1 MSALCASPF
10 PRISSHPSPYLF
22 IDPVQSAPAAEEK
35 KTEPEE
41 NKLGPTLREGEHA
54 FGVCHLYA
62 SFNDTFIHVTDLSGR
77 ETLVRRTGGMEVK
90 ADRDESSPYAA
101 MMASQKVAE
110 RLKELGVTAIHI
122 KMRATGGN
130 KTKTPGPGAQA
141 AMRALARSGL
151 KIGRI
156 EDCTPIASDGTRKKV
171 RVGCGAGMWI
181 MSGRSGV
188 RVLAC
193 AGVSRLFWPLL
204 VAPRGMIPIGVSCNR
219 HPLCTDAP
227 FLVHSVHVLHIR
239 CLVTLD
245 LSVCRVAAA
254 VVACKATGPLCG
266 GGGECRM
273 CEDVGIGR
281 VALHGDRMLEDDCQE
296 KILFGTC

>member
-1 MSALCASPF
+1 MDDDRHYATLSPGDRRTSRTESAIVDGLSFRRLPHALPLGVLDS
-10 PRISSHPSPYLF
+10 RSHVHLRCS
-22 IDPVQSAPAAEEK
+22 SAPAVEEK

-156 EDCTPIASDGTRKKV
+156 EDCTPIASDGTRKKLT
-171 RVGCGAGMWI
+171 
-181 MSGRSGV
+181 S
-188 RVLAC
+188 L
-193 AGVSRLFWPLL
+193 
-204 VAPRGMIPIGVSCNR
+204 
-219 HPLCTDAP
+219 
-227 FLVHSVHVLHIR
+227 
-239 CLVTLD
+239 
-245 LSVCRVAAA
+245 VAAA
-254 VVACKATGPLCG
+254 VVACRRLDRCVEKGCASCV
-266 GGGECRM
+266 RYAS
-273 CEDVGIGR
+273 VGWFYGVTIW
-281 VALHGDRMLEDDCQE
+281 
-296 KILFGTC
+296 

>member
-1 MSALCASPF
+1 M
-10 PRISSHPSPYLF
+10 
-22 IDPVQSAPAAEEK
+22 EEK
-35 KTEPEE
+35 KNEPEE

-171 RVGCGAGMWI
+171 RVWGVEWGYGYLSGLGNACFLSCGSLTW
-181 MSGRSGV
+181 S
-188 RVLAC
+188 
-193 AGVSRLFWPLL
+193 FWSLL
-204 VAPRGMIPIGVSCNR
+204 VGSIGTS
-219 HPLCTDAP
+219 AY
-227 FLVHSVHVLHIR
+227 
-239 CLVTLD
+239 
-245 LSVCRVAAA
+245 A
-254 VVACKATGPLCG
+254 VVANEIYCLLTL
-266 GGGECRM
+266 
-273 CEDVGIGR
+273 
-281 VALHGDRMLEDDCQE
+281 ALLAMLFLY
-296 KILFGTC
+296 I

>member
-1 MSALCASPF
+1 MPVPAANAVPWTRLNPLGT
-10 PRISSHPSPYLF
+10 SSLLP
-22 IDPVQSAPAAEEK
+22 QSAPAVEEK
-35 KTEPEE
+35 KNEPEE

-171 RVGCGAGMWI
+171 RVVGCGAGIWTRV
-181 MSGRSGV
+181 GTRQ
-188 RVLAC
+188 RVL
-193 AGVSRLFWPLL
+193 LFLWVLGLVGL
-204 VAPRGMIPIGVSCNR
+204 VAVGGSYWNKCIRCCCHWN
-219 HPLCTDAP
+219 LLLTDAR
-227 FLVHSVHVLHIR
+227 FLGHAVLVHLSN
-239 CLVTLD
+239 CLVPLVLTT
-245 LSVCRVAAA
+245 CRVAAA
-254 VVACKATGPLCG
+254 VVVCRRLDRRVESEGTAACVRLWAS
-266 GGGECRM
+266 
-273 CEDVGIGR
+273 VGWFY
-281 VALHGDRMLEDDCQE
+281 M
-296 KILFGTC
+296 

>member
-1 MSALCASPF
+1 M
-10 PRISSHPSPYLF
+10 
-22 IDPVQSAPAAEEK
+22 EEK

-171 RVGCGAGMWI
+171 RLWRARGTWHGFGAHLRLCLSSCGRGP
-181 MSGRSGV
+181 V
-188 RVLAC
+188 VLAIVD
-193 AGVSRLFWPLL
+193 VSLASPLPMFPADIVVTSL
-204 VAPRGMIPIGVSCNR
+204 M
-219 HPLCTDAP
+219 CTDAP
-227 FLVHSVHVLHIR
+227 HMDHPVLVLCMFILSLASLVLI
-239 CLVTLD
+239 
-245 LSVCRVAAA
+245 VCRVAAA
-254 VVACKATGPLCG
+254 VVACRRLDRCVEKGCASCV
-266 GGGECRM
+266 RYAS
-273 CEDVGIGR
+273 VGWFYG
-281 VALHGDRMLEDDCQE
+281 VTMW
-296 KILFGTC
+296 